1 MQKYFT
7 NHFMNYKNLFKHLFK
22 YLLLCLF
29 LCVYGNMMAQKET
42 TDTLLQATKN
52 QKAKDKKIRVAKVKI
67 ADTLYATKKI
77 TKKLLFIKYKKR
89 TKEIDST
96 ALYLKKHFLWI
107 PYRKYIDK
115 PIPKLSK
122 TDSLKAKQE
131 KIARLKELI
140 LQDSLKKQVMRDTLN
155 YAFYKLDAI
164 RIGIDGS
171 YFLKGVFSKSM
182 ATYFGNNLMGEIT
195 ADASFKDN
203 RYFLVADVGYST
215 TALLKPN
222 SSLGKR
228 QNGFQYEV
236 QGAYFRVGLDY
247 NVMRRYFNN
256 EVLFVGVRYGQ
267 SFFNHELR
275 YNLLP
280 DSVWNINLPDSI
292 TPIGKMEQSGLTAN
306 WVELTGGLKVNIWKN
321 IFVGYTIRLMFL
333 GNISGGDKII
343 TRNFD
348 LATGFDGRNNIDN
361 NKIINYYKGTA
372 TMTANEIPGY
382 GNTEES
388 FKLGFSFYASYR
400 FPLRKRPEVVLD

>member
-7 NHFMNYKNLFKHLFK
+7 NHFMNYKNLFK
-22 YLLLCLF
+22 YLLVGLF
-29 LCVYGNMMAQKET
+29 LCVYCNVLAQKET
-42 TDTLLQATKN
+42 TDTLLQTTKT
-52 QKAKDKKIRVAKVKI
+52 QKVKKVAKVKI
-67 ADTLYATKKI
+67 IKVEDTLYAAKKI
-77 TKKLLFIKYKKR
+77 TKKILFIKYKKS

-96 ALYLKKHFLWI
+96 APYLKKHFVWI

-122 TDSLKAKQE
+122 IDSLKAKQE
-131 KIARLKELI
+131 QQIARLKESI
-140 LQDSLKKQVMRDTLN
+140 LQDSLKKQVIRDTLN
-155 YAFYKLDAI
+155 YAFYKPDAI

-171 YFLKGVFSKSM
+171 YFLKGLFSKSI
-182 ATYFGNNLMGEIT
+182 ATYFGNNRMAEIT

-203 RYFLVADVGYST
+203 RYFLVADIGYAT
-215 TALLKPN
+215 TALIKQ
-222 SSLGKR
+222 SRSEFGKR
-228 QNGFQYEV
+228 QNGFQYDV

-267 SFFNHELR
+267 SFFNHDLR

-280 DSVWNINLPDSI
+280 DSVWNVNLPNTI

-321 IFVGYTIRLMFL
+321 IFVGYTVRFMFL

-348 LATGFDGRNNIDN
+348 LATGTDIKNNIDN
-361 NKIINYYKGTA
+361 NAIINYYKGTA

-388 FKLGFSFYASYR
+388 FKLGFSFYAFYR